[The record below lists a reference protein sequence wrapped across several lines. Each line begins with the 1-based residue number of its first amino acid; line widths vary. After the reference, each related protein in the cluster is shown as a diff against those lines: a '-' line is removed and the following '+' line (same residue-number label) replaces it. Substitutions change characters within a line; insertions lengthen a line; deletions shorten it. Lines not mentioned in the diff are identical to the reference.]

1 MIDASLLRTA
11 DGLVLLIKD
20 GRTVPFKWL
29 FRFRGRSHNS
39 NRLSAD
45 TLITI
50 VRRSLLPVCK
60 PRWSRTNIPM
70 KPSPENAER
79 ILRLIQEYSKPFGTE
94 MTIKDGVGYIDVA
107 DAATVP
113 VGADVRASFDK

>member
-1 MIDASLLRTA
+1 
-11 DGLVLLIKD
+11 
-20 GRTVPFKWL
+20 
-29 FRFRGRSHNS
+29 
-39 NRLSAD
+39 
-45 TLITI
+45 
-50 VRRSLLPVCK
+50 
-60 PRWSRTNIPM
+60 M